1 MKKQKVWVTIPVT
14 TAVLLALAG
23 CGGQDTKPA
32 EANSSSSAA
41 AGQQTS
47 ESSANPS
54 VSSDS
59 GAKDAA
65 STNTTDTAGTVVS
78 SGSANT
84 GKGESASAGQ
94 SGGNASSSS
103 ESSQS
108 KVIKEVR
115 SQLKLNGTLLPTSF
129 PLDKGKT
136 LAASIDSNTSNAF
149 QVTFYA
155 VDQPVALNDS
165 SLTKSGSKAAVIATF
180 EVNTYKDPNSTDIFP
195 DEETGNVPD
204 DMKVD
209 LGHSIQGVAEGA
221 AGSQYL
227 TWNEGR
233 WTLRIQSI
241 SEDQMNNPGIAKKMV
256 EFLETHKLPAPKD
269 KGFVDVHYP
278 SGGKSVNVAISWQAG
293 KQIYQ
298 LKTSQVPNEA
308 LGMVASVK

>member
-1 MKKQKVWVTIPVT
+1 MKKHKAWVTIPIT

-23 CGGQDTKPA
+23 CGGQDTKPT
-32 EANSSSSAA
+32 EANPSPSAA
-41 AGQQTS
+41 AGEQTNTS
-47 ESSANPS
+47 G
-54 VSSDS
+54 SSDS
-59 GAKDAA
+59 GAKNATSTDT
-65 STNTTDTAGTVVS
+65 TNTTGTVVS
-78 SGSANT
+78 TGSANT
-84 GKGESASAGQ
+84 GKGESGNAGQ
-94 SGGNASSSS
+94 SGGSASSSA
-103 ESSQS
+103 ESNQSQ
-108 KVIKEVR
+108 VIKEVR
-115 SQLKLNGTLLPTSF
+115 SQLKLNDALLPTSF

-165 SLTKSGSKAAVIATF
+165 SLTKSGSKAAAIAVF

-195 DEETGNVPD
+195 NEETGNVPD

-209 LGHSIQGVAEGA
+209 LGHGIKGVVEGA

-269 KGFVDVHYP
+269 RGFVDVHYP